1 VTVLWTLTPAQI
13 EAALRDHDLYESL
26 LQWVRSNGIDPNY
39 VSPRHPVTVE
49 DIDGER
55 VIRYTRQLR
64 DEAGRKYLDGND
76 ELAVVED
83 SARLLV
89 DPPTLPA
96 SGGEPA

>member
-1 VTVLWTLTPAQI
+1 VTVVWTLTPAQI
-13 EAALRDHDLYESL
+13 EVAWDDPDRLGALLEWTRA
-26 LQWVRSNGIDPNY
+26 NGIDPNY

-83 SARLLV
+83 TARMLV
-89 DPPTLPA
+89 DPPTLPT

>member
-1 VTVLWTLTPAQI
+1 VTVLWMLTPAQI

-26 LQWVRSNGIDPNY
+26 LQWVRDNDIDPDH
-39 VSPRHPVTVE
+39 VSSRHPVTVE

-64 DEAGRKYLDGND
+64 NDAGRKYLDGND

-83 SARLLV
+83 SARLQV
-89 DPPTLPA
+89 DPPTLPT